1 MFFKIKNGWNSR
13 IWRNNDRKNMNAFF
27 TQFPTSG
34 DIFDKQEKKEKK
46 KFEKAKTFKV
56 RQIWWF

>member
-1 MFFKIKNGWNSR
+1 
-13 IWRNNDRKNMNAFF
+13 MNAFF

-56 RQIWWF
+56 RQI

>member
-1 MFFKIKNGWNSR
+1 MDEIQEFEEIM
-13 IWRNNDRKNMNAFF
+13 IEENMNVFF

-56 RQIWWF
+56 RQI